1 MYNLAGYKEDIMP
14 CIVSRM
20 HYFMQQLRA
29 LCALRIDLT
38 KKWAGDKINM
48 KKE

>member
-1 MYNLAGYKEDIMP
+1 MSMP
-14 CIVSRM
+14 E
-20 HYFMQQLRA
+20 QLRA